1 MPTYFKCSLSK
12 YNPTASRKETEE
24 FRESIEDLTITQ
36 EELFGDK
43 ISQEAADN
51 NASVETA
58 YNNTTYVDPLK
69 DYDIKSII
77 CKQIYGSENKLISNA
92 FYNFNIATQNIT
104 YHTDL
109 IYEKAAERNHLIYS
123 CWVKSDTKK
132 LQTAN
137 IKQFV
142 LFNKTSQ
149 NWNFRIGTTLKL
161 NIGDDVT
168 ITRGNLLK
176 VNGTVVQLPCEE
188 GFGIAIKSNDMIKA
202 NKKLT
207 KWYENPTVLKIY
219 KTININLIRGFDE
232 NNKIIFDISY
242 KINEFILQ
250 FNNMVKTINMT
261 LDLTVW
267 HYLLF
272 DISPNNIR
280 LIISKLRHIELNK
293 LYDDLI
299 YDDNT
304 NIELP
309 DFIVNEFRI
318 ENMETDVQ
326 LCNIRLYENEYEI
339 GDLYKQDMYS
349 PVTRNESKLILV
361 DVPNIPN
368 KDIFISPVK

>member
-1 MPTYFKCSLSK
+1 M
-12 YNPTASRKETEE
+12 
-24 FRESIEDLTITQ
+24 
-36 EELFGDK
+36 
-43 ISQEAADN
+43 
-51 NASVETA
+51 
-58 YNNTTYVDPLK
+58 
-69 DYDIKSII
+69 
-77 CKQIYGSENKLISNA
+77 
-92 FYNFNIATQNIT
+92 
-104 YHTDL
+104 
-109 IYEKAAERNHLIYS
+109 
-123 CWVKSDTKK
+123 
-132 LQTAN
+132 
-137 IKQFV
+137 
-142 LFNKTSQ
+142 
-149 NWNFRIGTTLKL
+149 KL